1 MAVGFINRATE
12 GDVRIIARRDKI
24 TPTEVSD
31 IKTITIPDD
40 YLLRSEIGTTI
51 SIDSRNID
59 LSAKSTTTSDIDN
72 IGSNID
78 DILGDRKEKLVTL
91 ESLYYYH
98 KILTRSLSTK
108 LEANICTRCDG
119 LLDENLKCIF
129 CGTQYR
135 LVADK

>member
-1 MAVGFINRATE
+1 MAVAFINKASE
-12 GDVRIIARRDKI
+12 GDVI
-24 TPTEVSD
+24 TKRADIRPTEVSD
-31 IKTITIPDD
+31 IKTITVPDE
-40 YLLRSEIGTTI
+40 YLLRTEIGTTI

-59 LSAKSTTTSDIDN
+59 LSAKSTTTNDIDN
-72 IGSNID
+72 IGSDID

-91 ESLYYYH
+91 ESLYHYH
-98 KILTRSLSTK
+98 KMLTRSLSTK